1 MWNTNL
7 QMIYR
12 GEACLMDYTGST
24 VVGGGQGRK
33 SWKPRERRISQEAGN
48 DQLSQMRHGSRQKW
62 QMPLDLSTWKLC
74 IALARIHPN
83 RSLEWAQWWIEI
95 SEVETV
101 CESYYPEK
109 CAQEEKE
116 RSTVSHVK
124 LKDSSVF
131 GILNSFHF

>member
-48 DQLSQMRHGSRQKW
+48 DQLSQMRYGPDKNGKCHW
-62 QMPLDLSTWKLC
+62 IWSTWKLC